1 MDVMFIILLGV
12 LGLILLTMILGSFF
26 TVETA
31 QVAVITRFGKFLRV
45 ADPGL
50 NWKFPYID
58 TVAGVVSLRVNQIS
72 LTMETKTKDNVF
84 VTIPIS
90 VQNRVRPEKVFDAY
104 YKLSDPTAQIKS
116 YVEQVILGHVP
127 GMTLDEVFASQSSI
141 AAAVKQE
148 LDADMATFGFEI
160 VNVLVTDIVPDQKV
174 KSAMNDINAA
184 QREQVAA
191 NARGEAEKI
200 LVVKKA
206 EAESE
211 SKALQGQ
218 GIANQRKAIIEGL
231 QSSTVAG
238 SNWVFPANVTVALNA
253 PLGQVSGVTV
263 DSHGNVYLA
272 DLGNARIFAVSP
284 TGGIRIVAGNG
295 TPGFSGDGGPATA
308 ASLSSPYG
316 MAVDAL
322 GNLFI
327 ADWGNA
333 RIRKVT
339 PSGVIT
345 TVAGGGT
352 ADPSRLRMSPTSRPV
367 PTSKTQRV
375 AWLPAFCMPQEHF
388 AGIANS
394 QPGNTTP
401 GAHRFWDDGG
411 ARACVRAREPAFR
424 WRD

>member
-1 MDVMFIILLGV
+1 LLGALALIAFIFV
-12 LGLILLTMILGSFF
+12 LSTVFGSFF

-50 NWKFPYID
+50 NWKVPFFD

-104 YKLSDPTAQIKS
+104 YKLSDPTAQIQS

-160 VNVLVTDIVPDQKV
+160 VNVLVTDIIPDAKV

-206 EAESE
+206 EAEAE

-231 QSSTVAG
+231 QSSIEQFQQAVEGTSSREVMQL
-238 SNWVFPANVTVALNA
+238 VLVTQYFDTLKSIGESDKTNT
-253 PLGQVSGVTV
+253 LFL
-263 DSHGNVYLA
+263 SH
-272 DLGNARIFAVSP
+272 
-284 TGGIRIVAGNG
+284 
-295 TPGFSGDGGPATA
+295 
-308 ASLSSPYG
+308 
-316 MAVDAL
+316 
-322 GNLFI
+322 
-327 ADWGNA
+327 
-333 RIRKVT
+333 
-339 PSGVIT
+339 
-345 TVAGGGT
+345 
-352 ADPSRLRMSPTSRPV
+352 
-367 PTSKTQRV
+367 
-375 AWLPAFCMPQEHF
+375 
-388 AGIANS
+388 
-394 QPGNTTP
+394 TP
-401 GAHRFWDDGG
+401 GAVKDVAEQIMDSMLV
-411 ARACVRAREPAFR
+411 AERAKV
-424 WRD
+424 

>member
-1 MDVMFIILLGV
+1 MDVMWLIPLGALALIFLIVILS
-12 LGLILLTMILGSFF
+12 SFF
-26 TVETA
+26 TVNTA
-31 QVAVITRFGKFLRV
+31 EVAVITRFGKFLRA

-50 NWKFPYID
+50 NWKRPFFD
-58 TVAGVVSLRVNQIS
+58 TVAGMVSLRVNQIS

-90 VQNRVRPEKVFDAY
+90 VQNRVRPEKVYDAF

-206 EAESE
+206 EAEAE

-231 QSSTVAG
+231 QTSIEQFQKVVDGASSRDVMQLVMVTQYFDTLKSIGENDKTNTLFLAHSPSAVKEVSDQIFESMLVAQQ
-238 SNWVFPANVTVALNA
+238 A
-253 PLGQVSGVTV
+253 
-263 DSHGNVYLA
+263 
-272 DLGNARIFAVSP
+272 
-284 TGGIRIVAGNG
+284 
-295 TPGFSGDGGPATA
+295 
-308 ASLSSPYG
+308 
-316 MAVDAL
+316 
-322 GNLFI
+322 
-327 ADWGNA
+327 
-333 RIRKVT
+333 K
-339 PSGVIT
+339 
-345 TVAGGGT
+345 
-352 ADPSRLRMSPTSRPV
+352 
-367 PTSKTQRV
+367 K
-375 AWLPAFCMPQEHF
+375 
-388 AGIANS
+388 
-394 QPGNTTP
+394 
-401 GAHRFWDDGG
+401 
-411 ARACVRAREPAFR
+411 
-424 WRD
+424 